1 MSDKPC
7 PCSSGQK
14 YRACCAPFHTGAREA
29 PTPEALM
36 RSRYSGFA
44 QGEGEY
50 LVRTFAKAHPDLQ
63 TDRAALVLELSRR
76 KNHQRYP
83 GLTIHFTREDGGAG
97 QVLFVARVWDKTT
110 NLSFA
115 ELSDFVREDGG
126 WRYASGVMVPWAKLP
141 GDLSLLTRERF
152 LALAAPA

>member
-7 PCSSGQK
+7 PCSSGKK
-14 YRACCAPFHTGAREA
+14 YSGCCAPYHRGEREA
-29 PTPEALM
+29 PTPQALM

-44 QGEGEY
+44 LGEGEY

-63 TDRAALVLELSRR
+63 NPRDALVLELSRR

-83 GLTIHFTREDGGAG
+83 GLTIHFEQETGDTG
-97 QVLFVARVWDKTT
+97 QVLFVARIWDKTT

-115 ELSDFVREDGG
+115 ELSDFIREDGG
-126 WRYASGVMVPWAKLP
+126 WRYASGTMVAWARLP

-152 LALAAPA
+152 LALAGSA